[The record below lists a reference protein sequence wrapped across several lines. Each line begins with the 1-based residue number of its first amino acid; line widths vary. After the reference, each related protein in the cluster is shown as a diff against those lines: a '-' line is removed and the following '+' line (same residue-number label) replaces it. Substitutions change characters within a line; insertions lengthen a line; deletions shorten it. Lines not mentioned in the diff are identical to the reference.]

1 MEAAREDALAA
12 AGERPD
18 GTIDINAAMRPV
30 PGGRRAP

>member
-1 MEAAREDALAA
+1 METVHEDALAA

-18 GTIDINAAMRPV
+18 GTIDINAAMRPM